1 MPRQITPRTTLANLK
16 LEAKRWLRAIRANAA
31 EARDRLLRV
40 RPRAPES
47 PNLRDVQHALAL
59 EYGLPGWTALK
70 QRLDAE
76 SPMRRYERV
85 AAALVIAYR
94 TGESGAMEIV
104 YDYFGH
110 RRRWDGMRRYVRLDL
125 GKTEEP
131 SSGETDDISLAD
143 AQRLVARRQGLESW
157 EALER
162 YAATLPIGKT
172 TITEQPVLLYASGN
186 PASGEPVAGVRDW
199 DDALA
204 LIRERRLAGL
214 NAHGQMTDALLEQ
227 ISRLEHITV
236 LDLGGSK
243 ALTDE
248 GLRHLARLSRLRHL
262 NLGGCSGLTDRGLE
276 VLKHLADLEWVSVEW
291 TYATD
296 AGAASLASCPRLM
309 TVMLSGTQT
318 GDGAIAA
325 LAGHPQLTHFRSGEN
340 VTDAGLARL
349 HDLPAFKTWQ
359 GGESS
364 MSLTGF
370 DAGPTFLMVRGPF
383 TNAGLAQLAGLDGL
397 AALNIDSSRL
407 AVTGAGL
414 APLVDLPH
422 FTWLAFDAKDDSMPY
437 IAALPRL
444 RFLMCQ
450 DTSAGDD
457 GFAALSRSRSLEY
470 IWGRRCYNLQRRG
483 FMALAD
489 MPALRALSVSCKYV
503 DDVGLSA
510 LPRFPALEELMPMD
524 VPDAG
529 YRHIGKCAR
538 LESLVL
544 MYCRSTGDE
553 ATGHLPGLTRLKKYF
568 ASYNRITDRTPE
580 ILSGMPSLEEVTFD
594 TCVGLTNEGVASLA
608 RLPRLRRVSV
618 SGMPAVTG
626 EIVTRFPSR
635 IEVRHSV

>member
-1 MPRQITPRTTLANLK
+1 MPRQITPRTTLDNLK
-16 LEAKRWLRAIRANAA
+16 LEAKRWLRAIRANVA

-40 RPRAPES
+40 QPRAPES

-70 QRLDAE
+70 QRLAAD
-76 SPMRRYERV
+76 SPMRRYEQV

-94 TGESGAMEIV
+94 TSEGSAMEIV
-104 YDYFGH
+104 YDYFEH
-110 RRRWDGMRRYVRLDL
+110 RRRWDAMRRYVRLDL
-125 GKTEEP
+125 GRTEEP
-131 SSGETDDISLAD
+131 ASGETDDISLAD
-143 AQRLVARRQGLESW
+143 AQRLVARRQGLASW

-172 TITEQPVLLYASGN
+172 NIAEKPVLLYAAGN
-186 PASGEPVAGVRDW
+186 DASNDPIAAVRDW
-199 DDALA
+199 DDVLA
-204 LIRERRLAGL
+204 AIREQLLGGL
-214 NAHGQMTDALLEQ
+214 DAQGQMTDALLEQ

-248 GLRHLARLSRLRHL
+248 GLRHLSRLPRL
-262 NLGGCSGLTDRGLE
+262 RRVNLSGCSGITDRGFE
-276 VLKHLADLEWVSVEW
+276 VVKHLPDLQWVSVEW
-291 TYATD
+291 TYLTD
-296 AGAASLASCPRLM
+296 AGAASLASCPKLT
-309 TVMLSGTQT
+309 TVMLSGTQS

-325 LAGHPQLTHFRSGEN
+325 LGGHPRLAHFRSGEH

-359 GGESS
+359 GGESA

-370 DAGPTFLMVRGPF
+370 DAGPTFLMMRGPF
-383 TNAGLAQLAGLDGL
+383 TNAGLAQLVGLDGL

-422 FTWLAFDAKDDSMPY
+422 FNWLAFDAKDDSMPN
-437 IAALPRL
+437 IAALPHL

-457 GFAALSRSRSLEY
+457 GFVALSRSRSLEY

-483 FMALAD
+483 FMALAG

-544 MYCRSTGDE
+544 MYCRDTGDG
-553 ATGHLPGLTRLKKYF
+553 ATEYLPSLTRLKKYF
-568 ASYNRITDRTPE
+568 ASYNRITDHTPE
-580 ILSGMPSLEEVTFD
+580 ILSRVPSLEEVTFD

-608 RLPRLRRVSV
+608 RLPRLRRVRV
-618 SGMPAVTG
+618 SGMPGVTG
-626 EIVTRFPSR
+626 EIVARFPTSV
-635 IEVRHSV
+635 EVSHSV